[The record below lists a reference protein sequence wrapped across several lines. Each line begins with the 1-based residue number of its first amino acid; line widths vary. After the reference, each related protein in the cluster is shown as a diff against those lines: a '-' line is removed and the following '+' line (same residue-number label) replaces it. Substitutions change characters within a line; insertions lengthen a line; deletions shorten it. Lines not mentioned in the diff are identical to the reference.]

1 MLAGTYQQEMAVTS
15 AQVDQQIGERLAA
28 HDVRYTAGRRKVAAA
43 LLQAGG
49 PRSASELHAELGDA
63 VPVSSLYRSLAVM
76 TEAGILARHP
86 GRDGDARYEL
96 AEWLTGHHHHLVC
109 VACGAVDDV
118 ELSPALET
126 QLEQLVGQVAA
137 TGAFQVTGHALE
149 IDGRCPTC
157 R

>member
-109 VACGAVDDV
+109 HLGLHDHRDGDVHRLTDPVLVASNGH
-118 ELSPALET
+118 LHSKLL
-126 QLEQLVGQVAA
+126 QLLDL
-137 TGAFQVTGHALE
+137 GHALA
-149 IDGRCPTC
+149 
-157 R
+157 

>member
-1 MLAGTYQQEMAVTS
+1 MTS
-15 AQVDQQIGERLAA
+15 AQVDEQISERLAA
-28 HDVRYTAGRRKVAAA
+28 KSVRYTEGRRKVVTA
-43 LLQAGG
+43 LLQAAG
-49 PRSASELHAELGDA
+49 PRSASELHAELGA
-63 VPVSSLYRSLAVM
+63 SVPISSLYRSLAVM
-76 TEAGILARHP
+76 TDAGILARHP

-109 VACGAVDDV
+109 VACGAVDDI

-126 QLEQLVGQVAA
+126 QLEQLVGRVAA
-137 TGAFQVTGHALE
+137 QGSFQVTGHALE